1 MEPHGW
7 FWLRLLSCLFFAL
20 MIQGNLKSAG
30 SPGTGFFALFWCW
43 LWLWLKKFSWSCIH
57 SNLMASSKSHPPHDP
72 NNDWQ
77 ILCLLVRPRPG
88 KDRNAKQ
95 KLSDQT
101 LLWHMAMHWCVSNV
115 CPNRHA
121 SPFWQQTTDL
131 VHLLKTSL
139 WQSASGQSQLY
150 ADSRL
155 PSGIFSRLPR
165 QILQRRYLNMSHGHK
180 YEQFIENGS
189 SFACKNKKLTSSQKT
204 LICFCNLWVTRNSDA
219 ADLSCQA
226 PWLAFWPI
234 VSIPHSPSGV
244 EIIAPNT
251 RIGWAQF
258 LCLFN
263 CPCLVTWHI
272 HRCSASSWTFS
283 SFAFPFGL
291 ADLFM
296 QLCSCLSYDLP
307 IRKSVINILLLVV
320 IKAL

>member
-1 MEPHGW
+1 MGP
-7 FWLRLLSCLFFAL
+7 
-20 MIQGNLKSAG
+20 
-30 SPGTGFFALFWCW
+30 
-43 LWLWLKKFSWSCIH
+43 
-57 SNLMASSKSHPPHDP
+57 
-72 NNDWQ
+72 
-77 ILCLLVRPRPG
+77 V
-88 KDRNAKQ
+88 
-95 KLSDQT
+95 
-101 LLWHMAMHWCVSNV
+101 
-115 CPNRHA
+115 
-121 SPFWQQTTDL
+121 
-131 VHLLKTSL
+131 
-139 WQSASGQSQLY
+139 
-150 ADSRL
+150 L
-155 PSGIFSRLPR
+155 P
-165 QILQRRYLNMSHGHK
+165 
-180 YEQFIENGS
+180 
-189 SFACKNKKLTSSQKT
+189 AKNKKLTSSQKT
-204 LICFCNLWVTRNSDA
+204 LICFCNLWVTQNSDA

-307 IRKSVINILLLVV
+307 IRKSVINILFSINQGSLNQNRNHKISTGAKWNKINDQPKRVAGLGFFP
-320 IKAL
+320 